1 MQPLKRTIKLYLTW
15 SDRQDIFKMKKKKK
29 SQNMLPFMFKK
40 QKGVPSVVQWINDL
54 ACLCG
59 DTDLIPQSSTVS

>member
-1 MQPLKRTIKLYLTW
+1 
-15 SDRQDIFKMKKKKK
+15 
-29 SQNMLPFMFKK
+29 MLPFMFKK